1 MGKIKKPLP
10 VVNPWA
16 KPFWEGARERKLL
29 IQKCKDCEKFI
40 FYPRIVC
47 PYCFSENVEWV
58 EASGKG
64 TIYSYTVVVNN
75 APSAFIDDMPYVVA
89 IIKLEEGV
97 QMLSNIVGCEPSE
110 LKCDMPVEVTF
121 EKLNDGFTLPK
132 FKPAKE

>member
-132 FKPAKE
+132 FKPDKE